1 MIRGGAEPN
10 EGTFMRHESCEKCGS
25 SDAKAVYTN
34 GSAYC
39 FSCQTWFPPD
49 DDGSRERRKYSKVKH
64 DTPLIEIQSIQRLK
78 SRGLSQETV
87 EKYNYGIGLYKGEPV
102 QVAPYYNENRQ
113 VVAQHIRTKDK
124 QFRWRGNSQGK
135 LELFG
140 QHLWRKNGKRLVI
153 TEGEIDCMTIAQVF
167 NNKWA
172 TVSVPNGAPS
182 ALKYIKQNLEFIE
195 GYDEIV
201 IAFDN
206 DSQGKQ
212 ASEEVAQIL
221 TAGKVKIA
229 NFQPFKD
236 ANEMLQKGKGSK
248 IAQVIFEAKE
258 YRPDGIVA
266 GTDVTLEELMNEE
279 EIFSFDIPYPRL
291 NDMMKGLRKGE
302 ITTLT
307 SGTGMGKTT
316 LAFELGYHL
325 FKNHNQKVATIAL
338 EDSLKKSMLKWIA
351 LDNDVPAGELFL
363 DRTRLSEEKFEK
375 SFDDVIHSGNL
386 FFYDHFGS
394 LEAENL
400 IAKIKYFA
408 QGLEVDFIIFDH
420 ISIAVSGIEGGDER
434 RLIDNLM
441 TKLRS
446 LVEASGVGIILISHL
461 KNPQGNQKSHEE
473 GGRVT
478 ANQLRGSGAIK
489 QISDNIIGV
498 ERDQQGDDPNV
509 STLRVLKSRLIGQTG
524 WAGNMFYSHETGRLK
539 DYDPEEPVENSDF
552 ENPFLVKEESE
563 EDNDT
568 KPDKQRVVEDG
579 TNGEGEEPD
588 TDIDDE
594 LPEGETKES
603 SGDSEPDTPNTG
615 DSSDGGDKEAED
627 SYPVPY

>member
-1 MIRGGAEPN
+1 MRGGAELN
-10 EGTFMRHESCEKCGS
+10 EGIFLRHEPCEKCGS

-49 DDGSRERRKYSKVKH
+49 DSEGRERRRYTKVNYE
-64 DTPLIEIQSIQRLK
+64 TPLIEIQAIQRIQ

-87 EKYNYGIGLYKGEPV
+87 EKYNYGIGLYQGEPV
-102 QVAPYYNENRQ
+102 QIAPYYNENRQ
-113 VVAQHIRTKDK
+113 IIAQHIRTKDK
-124 QFRWRGNSQGK
+124 QFRWRGNSKGT

-167 NNKWA
+167 NLKWA
-172 TVSVPNGAPS
+172 VVSVPNGAPS
-182 ALKYIKQNLEFIE
+182 ALKYVKQNLEFIE
-195 GYDEIV
+195 GYDEVV

-212 ASEEVAQIL
+212 ASQEVAQII
-221 TAGKVKIA
+221 TAGKAKIA
-229 NFQPFKD
+229 NFAPFKD
-236 ANEMLQKGKGSK
+236 ASDMMQKGKSSK
-248 IAQVIFEAKE
+248 IAQAIFEAKE

-266 GTDVTLEELMNEE
+266 GTDITLDELLHEE
-279 EIFSFDIPYPRL
+279 EVFSFDIPYPML
-291 NDMMKGLRKGE
+291 NKMMKGIRKGE

-325 FKNHNQKVATIAL
+325 WKNHQQKVATIAL
-338 EDSLKKSMLKWIA
+338 EDSLKKSILKWIA
-351 LDNDVPAGELFL
+351 LDNDVPAGDLFL
-363 DRTRLSEEKFEK
+363 DRTFIPEEDFKN
-375 SFDDVIHSGNL
+375 SFDNVIHSGDL

-400 IAKIKYFA
+400 LAKIKYFA

-420 ISIAVSGIEGGDER
+420 ISIAISGMEGGDER
-434 RLIDNLM
+434 RMIDNLM

-498 ERDQQGDDPNV
+498 ERDQQGDNPDV
-509 STLRVLKSRLIGQTG
+509 SSLRLLKCRLLGKTG
-524 WAGNMFYSHETGRLK
+524 WAGNMIYSHETGRLT
-539 DYDPEEPVENSDF
+539 DFNPEINTDF
-552 ENPFLVKEESE
+552 ENPFIIKEEEEGNDNNSSDENDGSE
-563 EDNDT
+563 IQE
-568 KPDKQRVVEDG
+568 QE
-579 TNGEGEEPD
+579 TNR
-588 TDIDDE
+588 T
-594 LPEGETKES
+594 
-603 SGDSEPDTPNTG
+603 SGSNKTSEPDSENRTSEDTG
-615 DSSDGGDKEAED
+615 VTEEENENK
-627 SYPVPY
+627 YPVPY